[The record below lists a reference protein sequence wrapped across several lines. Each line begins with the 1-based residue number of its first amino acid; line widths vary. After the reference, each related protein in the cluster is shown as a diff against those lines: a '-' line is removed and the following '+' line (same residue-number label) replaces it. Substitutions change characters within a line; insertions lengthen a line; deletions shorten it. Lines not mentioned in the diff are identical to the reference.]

1 MDGCYES
8 RGLSKHSKDSHIGV
22 TRPGR
27 ICAEEMKLAITR
39 RNFLTGLAALSSGT
53 LNSRALSVLHSFQ
66 DAKVDSEKP
75 PEQYFE
81 TWTAEKT
88 GITWKHDNALSPLRY
103 LPESMGPGVA
113 LFDYDNDGWMDLYFV
128 NSGPADFFHPT
139 KPLCNALYR
148 NNRDGT
154 FTDVTEKA
162 GVAGRDFGIGV
173 ATADYDRDGWT
184 DILVTTY
191 GRLILY
197 HNNHD
202 GTFTDVTKA
211 AGLDEPGLFTSAVWF
226 DSDNNG
232 LLDLFVCHFVKYDKS
247 LEQDCSVNGVRHY
260 CYPKTYEAWPS
271 RLYKNN
277 GDGTFTDISASS
289 GIGKYLGK
297 AFGVV
302 ATDINNDGL
311 LDLFVAN
318 DSVPNFL
325 YLNKGGGKFEEI
337 GLQAAVAYSADGA
350 ARSGMGV
357 DAVDFDEDGQ
367 QDLLVANISRERYS
381 LYHNVGHNTFV
392 DVANPTGIGMATVM
406 YTGWGCRFV
415 DFDLDGRPDLILV
428 NGHPDDLIES
438 VNSSLQYREPLLLFH
453 NNGNGFDNVSAAGG
467 PAFKESYAARG
478 LAVGDLDNDGRIDV
492 VVGINGRAP
501 LILHNIVSNKNH
513 WIGLNLTGLAVGAKI
528 TWSVNGAKHS
538 IFKRGGGSYL
548 SSCDPR
554 DVLGLGAAEYADWIE
569 IRWPAAIGHTDRFEH
584 VHSGKYYSLSPGGKL
599 L

>member
-1 MDGCYES
+1 MPVFHN
-8 RGLSKHSKDSHIGV
+8 LSQD
-22 TRPGR
+22 TRTVSQEP
-27 ICAEEMKLAITR
+27 
-39 RNFLTGLAALSSGT
+39 
-53 LNSRALSVLHSFQ
+53 Q
-66 DAKVDSEKP
+66 
-75 PEQYFE
+75 EQYFE
-81 TWTAEKT
+81 TWTAQRT

-103 LPESMGPGVA
+103 LPESIGPGVA
-113 LFDYDNDGWMDLYFV
+113 IFDYDNDGWMDLYFV
-128 NSGPADFFHPT
+128 NSGPADFFQPAR
-139 KPLCNALYR
+139 PLRNALYR

-173 ATADYDRDGWT
+173 AAADYDGDGWT
-184 DILVTTY
+184 DLLVTTY

-197 HNNHD
+197 RNNHD

-232 LLDLFVCHFVKYDKS
+232 LLDLFVCHFVKYNKS
-247 LEQDCSVNGVRHY
+247 LERDCSVNGVRHY
-260 CYPKTYEAWPS
+260 CYPKTYDPWPS

-277 GDGTFTDISASS
+277 GNGTFTDISASS
-289 GIGKYLGK
+289 GIGKYFGK

-318 DSVPNFL
+318 DSVSNFL

-337 GLQAAVAYSADGA
+337 GFQAGVAYSADGA

-357 DAVDFDEDGQ
+357 DAIDFDGDGR
-367 QDLLVANISRERYS
+367 QDLFVANISRERYA
-381 LYHNVGHNTFV
+381 LYRNSGDTTFQ
-392 DVANPTGIGMATVM
+392 DVAGPAGIGMATVM

-415 DFDLDGRPDLILV
+415 DFDLDGTPDLILA

-438 VNSSLQYREPLLLFH
+438 VNNSLHYREPILLFH
-453 NNGNGFDNVSAAGG
+453 NNGKGFDDVSATGG
-467 PAFKESYAARG
+467 PAFKESYPARG
-478 LAVGDLDNDGRIDV
+478 LAVGDLDNDGRVDV
-492 VVGINGRAP
+492 VIGISGGPP
-501 LILHNIVSNKNH
+501 LILHNIVRNANH

-528 TWSVNGAKHS
+528 TWSANGVKHG

-554 DVLGLGAAEYADWIE
+554 DVLGMGTAEYADWIQVQ
-569 IRWPAAIGHTDRFEH
+569 WPAAIGRTDRFEH
-584 VHSGKYYSLSPGGKL
+584 VRAGKYYSLAPGGKL

>member
-1 MDGCYES
+1 
-8 RGLSKHSKDSHIGV
+8 
-22 TRPGR
+22 
-27 ICAEEMKLAITR
+27 LAITR

-53 LNSRALSVLHSFQ
+53 VNSRALPVWRTSFE

-75 PEQYFE
+75 PKQYFE
-81 TWTAEKT
+81 TWTAQKT
-88 GITWKHDNALSPLRY
+88 GITWKHDNALSRLRY

-113 LFDYDNDGWMDLYFV
+113 IFDYDNDGWMDLYFV
-128 NSGPADFFHPT
+128 NSGPADFFQPA
-139 KPLCNALYR
+139 KPLRNALYR
-148 NNRDGT
+148 NNRNGT

-247 LEQDCSVNGVRHY
+247 LEQDCSVNGVHHY
-260 CYPKTYEAWPS
+260 CYPKTYEPWPS

-337 GLQAAVAYSADGA
+337 GLQAGVAYSADGA

-357 DAVDFDEDGQ
+357 DAADFDGDGRE
-367 QDLLVANISRERYS
+367 DLLVANISRERYS
-381 LYHNVGHNTFV
+381 LYHNAGHNTFV
-392 DVANPTGIGMATVM
+392 DVAGPTGVGMATVM

-453 NNGNGFDNVSAAGG
+453 NNGKGFDNVSAAGG

-478 LAVGDLDNDGRIDV
+478 LAVGDLDNDGRVDV
-492 VVGINGRAP
+492 VVGISGGAP
-501 LILHNIVSNKNH
+501 LILHNSVSNANH
-513 WIGLNLTGLAVGAKI
+513 WIGLNLTGLTVGSRI
-528 TWSVNGAKHS
+528 TWSVNGAEHS

-548 SSCDPR
+548 SSSDPR
-554 DVLGLGAAEYADWIE
+554 DVLGLGAAEYADWIQVQ
-569 IRWPAAIGHTDRFEH
+569 WPAAIGRTDRFEH
-584 VHSGKYYSLSPGGKL
+584 VHAGKYYSLSPGGKL

>member
-1 MDGCYES
+1 
-8 RGLSKHSKDSHIGV
+8 
-22 TRPGR
+22 
-27 ICAEEMKLAITR
+27 LAITR
-39 RNFLTGLAALSSGT
+39 RDFVTGLAVLSAGT
-53 LNSRALSVLHSFQ
+53 VKSRALTILRNCSQ
-66 DAKVDSEKP
+66 DARTDSEKP

-81 TWTAEKT
+81 IWTAQKT
-88 GITWKHDNALSPLRY
+88 GIGWKHDNALSTLRH

-113 LFDYDNDGWMDLYFV
+113 IFDYDNDGWMDLYFP
-128 NSGPADFFHPT
+128 NSGPADFFQPA
-139 KPLCNALYR
+139 KPLRNALYH

-173 ATADYDRDGWT
+173 AAADYDGDGWT
-184 DILVTTY
+184 DLLVTTY

-197 HNNHD
+197 HNNHA

-211 AGLDEPGLFTSAVWF
+211 AGLDEPGLFASAVWF

-232 LLDLFVCHFVKYDKS
+232 LLDLFVCHFAKYNKS
-247 LEQDCSVNGVRHY
+247 LEHDCSENGVHHY
-260 CYPKTYEAWPS
+260 CYPRTYEPWPS

-277 GDGTFTDISASS
+277 GKGAFTDISASS
-289 GIGKYLGK
+289 GIGQHLGK

-311 LDLFVAN
+311 TDLFVAN
-318 DSVPNFL
+318 DSVSNFL

-337 GLQAAVAYSADGA
+337 GFQAGVAYSSDGA

-357 DAVDFDEDGQ
+357 DAIDFDGDGR
-367 QDLLVANISRERYS
+367 QDLFVANINRERYS
-381 LYHNVGHNTFV
+381 LYRNSGDNTFR
-392 DVANPTGIGMATVM
+392 DVAGPTGIGMATVM
-406 YTGWGCRFV
+406 DSGWGCRFV
-415 DFDLDGRPDLILV
+415 DFDLDGRPDLILA

-438 VNSSLQYREPLLLFH
+438 INNTVRYREPLLLFH
-453 NNGNGFDNVSAAGG
+453 NNGSGFDNVSAAGG
-467 PAFKESYAARG
+467 PAFKESYPARG
-478 LAVGDLDNDGRIDV
+478 LAVGDLDNDGRVDV
-492 VVGINGRAP
+492 VVGINGEAP
-501 LILHNIVSNKNH
+501 LILHNFVRNANH

-528 TWSVNGAKHS
+528 TWSAIGVEHG

-554 DVLGLGAAEYADWIE
+554 DVLGLGSAEYADWIQVE
-569 IRWPAAIGHTDRFEH
+569 WPKAIGRTDRFEH
-584 VHSGKYYSLSPGGKL
+584 VSAGKYYSLAPGGKL